1 MVKVYFW
8 VSQRTEMENDSPI
21 QKRYLVQMDIQ
32 TGETK
37 DLSELT
43 NSSWLIG
50 AADGVLIFH
59 SIYAETVQ
67 RLVSLK

>member
-1 MVKVYFW
+1 
-8 VSQRTEMENDSPI
+8 
-21 QKRYLVQMDIQ
+21 MDIQ

-59 SIYAETVQ
+59 SIYAETGTAAGIPEMTH
-67 RLVSLK
+67 